1 MSGAEPSRESVRADK
16 WLWAARIFKTRSLA
30 AVACAGGR
38 VEINQYTAKPARLV
52 HPGDRIRVT
61 LSDGKHT
68 LVVLKLSDRRGP
80 AAAARALYEDLT
92 PPAPPRLRLAP
103 PVYRASGAGRPT
115 KRERRLLDR
124 LRSC

>member
-1 MSGAEPSRESVRADK
+1 MSGAEPSPESVRADK
-16 WLWAARIFKTRSLA
+16 WLWAARMFKTRSLA
-30 AVACAGGR
+30 SAACAAGK
-38 VEINQYTAKPARLV
+38 VEINQQTAKPARLV

-61 LSDGKHT
+61 LDDGKHT
-68 LVVLKLSDRRGP
+68 LVVLQLSDRRGP

-92 PPAPPRLRLAP
+92 PPAPRLRLAP
-103 PVYRASGAGRPT
+103 PVYRAAGAGRPT